1 MSLFNK
7 PTLVSITAPTC
18 SGKNY
23 LLDALLD
30 QGGAFKMRKL
40 VSTTT
45 REPRAGEIEGVD
57 YFFISEEKSL
67 AMEAAGDFAELI
79 TFRGVRYGITVEE
92 MMTCMSGDQ
101 TPVVILEP
109 EGINQYQKIC
119 AEHGWNLFKVFI
131 NAPLEVRLSRLIER
145 TKQDI
150 LRQVQ
155 LAEISS
161 VSAPLRAPEFSET
174 LRRLLNTH
182 TDRVNSTSTSET
194 AWMSKWPWETILP
207 GDDRPKAL
215 ELLKE
220 AINAKN
226 QLLT

>member
-30 QGGAFKMRKL
+30 QDGAFKMRKL

-45 REPRAGEIEGVD
+45 REPRTGEIDGVD
-57 YFFISEEKSL
+57 YHFISEEKSL
-67 AMEAAGDFAELI
+67 AMEAAGEFAELI
-79 TFRGVRYGITVEE
+79 TFRGIRYGITLEE
-92 MMTCMSGDQ
+92 MSTCMDSEQ

-119 AEHGWNLFKVFI
+119 AEHGWDLFKVFI
-131 NAPLEVRLSRLIER
+131 HTPLEVRLSRLIER

-161 VSAPLRAPEFSET
+161 VSAPLRTPEFGDA

-182 TDRVNSTSTSET
+182 TDRVVSTATGEN
-194 AWMSKWPWETILP
+194 AWVSKWLWAAVLP
-207 GDDRPKAL
+207 GDDRPQAL
-215 ELLKE
+215 KRLEE
-220 AINAKN
+220 AISSRNK
-226 QLLT
+226 L